1 MLWQWLSVGILVIC
15 AAAYVAR
22 QTYRVWF
29 ARRGSGCGGSCGCSA
44 KRAESEQENATATV
58 QMVSRDELTARLR
71 QHS

>member
-1 MLWQWLSVGILVIC
+1 MFWQWLSVGILVVC
-15 AAAYVAR
+15 ATAYVVR

-44 KRAESEQENATATV
+44 KGADSTQQNTPATV